1 MEEFDSY
8 NASMTLVP
16 QPICLQPK
24 TQKPPKLQTHA
35 NKTDIQDPSP
45 PLHHHPLRIPIR
57 IKQNYYSILFLTLGK
72 HHQQTSIPTNNP
84 TQIGCNTQ
92 VPLACATKPVKNGAT
107 APPAL
112 PVALTKLKLLICRL
126 LGKSL
131 EKTAV
136 AQG

>member
-45 PLHHHPLRIPIR
+45 LYTTTHSES
-57 IKQNYYSILFLTLGK
+57 QS
-72 HHQQTSIPTNNP
+72 
-84 TQIGCNTQ
+84 
-92 VPLACATKPVKNGAT
+92 V
-107 APPAL
+107 
-112 PVALTKLKLLICRL
+112 
-126 LGKSL
+126 
-131 EKTAV
+131 
-136 AQG
+136 